1 MRKLFLSIA
10 AALLLLS
17 IQSVA
22 QISFG
27 PKVGLNISK
36 VYGDDEADIS
46 SAKSKIG
53 FQAGGILNAQIN
65 DYFVIRPELL
75 FNNVGTLFKDTDFKM
90 TLNTN
95 YLSLPVN
102 FVGQYPINDK
112 FKLQGF
118 VGPYAALGLGGK
130 VKREITDPSDPYKE
144 TVAIKMKKV
153 PSEINDD
160 AVYLNGWDF
169 GLNFGLGFQYTSF
182 VFTANYGLGLTSIEP
197 HYKNAD
203 DESRRGGDGK
213 IYNKN
218 ITFGVAYLFGG
229 K

>member
-1 MRKLFLSIA
+1 MKKLFLSIA
-10 AALLLLS
+10 ATLFLLS

-27 PKVGLNISK
+27 PKLGLNISK
-36 VYGDDEADIS
+36 VYGDEVDI
-46 SAKSKIG
+46 AKNKIG
-53 FQAGGILNAQIN
+53 FQAGGMLNAEVN
-65 DYFVIRPELL
+65 DYFAIRPELL
-75 FNNVGTLFKDTDFKM
+75 FNNVGTLFKDTYFNMK
-90 TLNTN
+90 LNTN

-112 FKLQGF
+112 FKLQAF
-118 VGPYAALGLGGK
+118 AGPYAALGLGGK
-130 VKREITDPSDPYKE
+130 MKREITDPSNPFNE
-144 TVAIKMKKV
+144 TADIKMKKV
-153 PSEINDD
+153 PSEINDNSL
-160 AVYLNGWDF
+160 YLNGWDF
-169 GLNFGLGFQYTSF
+169 GINFGIGFQYTSL

-197 HYKNAD
+197 HYKNS
-203 DESRRGGDGK
+203 DEESHRGDDGK